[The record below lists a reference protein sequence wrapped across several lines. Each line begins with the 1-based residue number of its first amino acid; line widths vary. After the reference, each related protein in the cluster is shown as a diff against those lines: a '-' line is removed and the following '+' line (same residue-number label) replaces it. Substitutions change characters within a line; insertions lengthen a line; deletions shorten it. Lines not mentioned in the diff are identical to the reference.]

1 MSATKGVA
9 HQQGT
14 RGIHFR
20 VTGSGP
26 PLLLIAGTGYPGATW
41 PPEVVDSWA
50 TAFTVIT
57 YDHRGT
63 GDSAG
68 TDDEYTT
75 QLFAGDAA
83 QVISAAASGPAAVV
97 GHSMGGRVAQW
108 LSLDRSDLVSRL
120 VLVGSGAGHRR
131 TSDHSAGGVPIRT
144 VLLLTELGY
153 EGYIRDLQRRTFFT
167 PEFVATNPSPVRW
180 LGDAFWEHRPSLEQY
195 LKHVVAR
202 QSHDTT
208 SMLDRI
214 EHRTLVLVGAR
225 DVHAGDTGSH
235 VDQSRYL
242 ADHIPRATFETIPD
256 VAHGPFWERPAVT
269 TRLIGEWLV
278 AESERTGS

>member
-1 MSATKGVA
+1 MSATSGVA
-9 HQQGT
+9 HQDGT

-50 TAFTVIT
+50 TAFSVIT

-75 QLFAGDAA
+75 RLFAGDAA
-83 QVISAAASGPAAVV
+83 QVVSAAASGPVAVI

-108 LSLDRSDLVSRL
+108 LSLDRPDLVGRL
-120 VLVGSGAGHRR
+120 VLVGSGAGRLR
-131 TSDHSAGGVPIRT
+131 ADHTAGGVPIRT

-167 PEFVATNPSPVRW
+167 AEFVADNPAPVRW
-180 LGDAFWEHRPSLEQY
+180 LGDAFWAHRPSLEQY

-202 QSHDTT
+202 QSHDT
-208 SMLDRI
+208 SSILDRI
-214 EHRTLVLVGAR
+214 EHRTLVVVGAR
-225 DVHAGDTGSH
+225 DIHTGDTGSH

-242 ADHIPRATFETIPD
+242 AERIPRATLETIPD
-256 VAHGPFWERPAVT
+256 VAHGPFWEMPDVT
-269 TRLIGEWLV
+269 TRLIGDWLV